1 MLMNAITMDEVQCD
15 VMSLSRWVSD
25 LAKKSPWNVLVQ
37 SFALADRAL
46 EVAAETKAC
55 MFSCPRFR
63 TEVGCLPQTIEA
75 GKHLAQGFRSMSKA
89 TPVLSF
95 FLGYKFSKAALAW
108 EDVVEDAEDIMAL
121 IEAEKDNSP
130 LIPWETLKAE
140 LVL

>member
-1 MLMNAITMDEVQCD
+1 MNAITMDEVQCD

-25 LAKKSPWNVLVQ
+25 LAKRSPWNVLVQ

-46 EVAAETKAC
+46 EVAADTKAC
-55 MFSCPRFR
+55 MFSCPRFE
-63 TEVGCLPQTIEA
+63 TEVGCLPMTIEF
-75 GKHLAQGFRSMSKA
+75 GKKLAQDFRALGK
-89 TPVLSF
+89 TT
-95 FLGYKFSKAALAW
+95 FLLRLLLRDKFSRAASAW